1 MRRDM
6 ARVEV
11 PRLTA
16 HAVFHALV
24 ENQLAEDYAPVVRA
38 MTRLTSEGL
47 SRHDAVHA
55 IAFVLAGHLNDLF
68 GARADA
74 TDSLAIYAAAVER
87 LTAAS
92 WRSSQG

>member
-1 MRRDM
+1 
-6 ARVEV
+6 
-11 PRLTA
+11 
-16 HAVFHALV
+16 
-24 ENQLAEDYAPVVRA
+24 

-47 SRHDAVHA
+47 SRHDAVRA
-55 IAFVLAGHLNDLF
+55 IAFVLAGHLTDPF